1 MASRNYFNVK
11 KHRELKKKSTE
22 REKLSNQ
29 SDECMIENDRHQG
42 GPSSS
47 VEKDTSV
54 NSANNPEGI
63 YEQVD
68 SLCNEFRLSAS
79 ISTASVS
86 QTSDALSNEEADDDF
101 RFAGNPVVVPLVGIR
116 EKLRDWALRNSR
128 TLHLNVISQLLT
140 LLREEG
146 HAPLPKTAQT
156 LLGTCHRRDLQIMS
170 SANGKDAEY
179 TYLGIEHGLRKII
192 LSDVY
197 AEDKISAFVLS

>member
-54 NSANNPEGI
+54 NSANNPEGS

-68 SLCNEFRLSAS
+68 SLCDEFRLSAS